1 MLKTLN
7 KTSYVCVNAVDRIA
21 NILSRRDYYR
31 KRQQDH
37 RRYAPENSAVRTC
50 QHRFKLWI
58 IYCYQWSLN
67 TELSM
72 WMWETLM
79 RVFNLR
85 NMSSMMRFL
94 FLKII
99 QHDLRF
105 LWWDN
110 KYLTLIKGCKHVA
123 VWVFGRVSQ
132 LRRGWQVIKICA
144 CEIWEETDSGSNV
157 GY

>member
-1 MLKTLN
+1 MCWKHWTKHLTFVWMQSIGLPTYCLVVTITENVSRITDDMHLKT
-7 KTSYVCVNAVDRIA
+7 
-21 NILSRRDYYR
+21 
-31 KRQQDH
+31 
-37 RRYAPENSAVRTC
+37 VRTC

-123 VWVFGRVSQ
+123 VCVFGRVSQ